1 LEQLR
6 EQLGQQ
12 EIEVYGL
19 DPRTRA
25 AAVMVEADYR
35 MKLVGM
41 GLEPGVPGVKSY
53 LDLIR
58 VPEGQSPPPLGVLR
72 WWFTLDYDALLA
84 TDDRHGFAL
93 RGQGVKVLSE
103 NELLTAGGERVHTGK
118 AEALNREF
126 ARSFTKHFGELCEKY
141 PVYAELRNV
150 CDLALAAGLIR
161 QQGMASK
168 VGWHLTCFGGKDPR
182 DPLVY
187 QIALGSA
194 PEKVDTV
201 ANYRVI
207 RNRKQI
213 HTIAGVSG
221 GVRVDPTGLV
231 ATSAIETTGNATVS
245 RQHSTST
252 PGELPAGAWWWD

>member
-1 LEQLR
+1 MARRTTLPFVTAAL
-6 EQLGQQ
+6 L
-12 EIEVYGL
+12 L
-19 DPRTRA
+19 ASLPRGA
-25 AAVMVEADYR
+25 AAASFIIAAHDFDRGNVRVSMVGQSYAAKYPCIWNGNKYPNQAEYDIDFPLTTDYTFVALYTAAGSR
-35 MKLVGM
+35 PVDI
-41 GLEPGVPGVKSY
+41 Y
-53 LDLIR
+53 LD
-58 VPEGQSPPPLGVLR
+58 
-72 WWFTLDYDALLA
+72 
-84 TDDRHGFAL
+84 
-93 RGQGVKVLSE
+93 
-103 NELLTAGGERVHTGK
+103 GERVHTGK

-126 ARSFTKHFGELCEKY
+126 ARSFTKPFGELCEKY

-150 CDLALAAGLIR
+150 CDLALAAALIR